1 MLFLFPLYKS
11 HPLYLPYFFPH
22 VPFATPTSVSLLHT
36 PFYPIP
42 QPYTVIADL
51 IGAPENVENELL
63 EAYTDPNIDF
73 ELDKLA
79 DALDKDGNKKISY
92 SEWNLVIHMSQP

>member
-1 MLFLFPLYKS
+1 MRLRDFKGPALKTS
-11 HPLYLPYFFPH
+11 
-22 VPFATPTSVSLLHT
+22 SVSLI

-63 EAYTDPNIDF
+63 EAYTDPIIDF

>member
-1 MLFLFPLYKS
+1 MYI
-11 HPLYLPYFFPH
+11 
-22 VPFATPTSVSLLHT
+22 
-36 PFYPIP
+36 PFYPIS

-63 EAYTDPNIDF
+63 EAYTDPIIDF

-79 DALDKDGNKKISY
+79 DALDKDGSKNISY
-92 SEWNLVIHMSQP
+92 SEWNLVRHEPTLKLSYL

>member
-22 VPFATPTSVSLLHT
+22 VPFATPTSVSLI

-63 EAYTDPNIDF
+63 EAYTDPIIDF